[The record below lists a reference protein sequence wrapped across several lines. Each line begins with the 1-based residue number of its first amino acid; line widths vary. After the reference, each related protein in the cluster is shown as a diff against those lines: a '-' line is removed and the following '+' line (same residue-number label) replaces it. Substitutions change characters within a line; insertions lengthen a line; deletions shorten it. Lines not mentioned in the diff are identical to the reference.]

1 MLSMARIG
9 MYALVGA
16 AALTAGSLTLLRAQA
31 PDPETAIGN
40 ALRVQDAMASAD
52 AYLLAGDPGKAVDV
66 LEEMLPRINGN
77 HKYLAKLR
85 DAYRAYIP
93 KLYADRQPAQAKK
106 YLERLS
112 ILDHSAV
119 GDPSLQPA
127 VEMQAG
133 AAPEVTAPPA
143 HGPTLVEMAQAS
155 GAPPDKAPIKARGS
169 MEDPFDRSNAANP
182 AAADALAREQIAQQL
197 LAKAESEFKDRH
209 YSQARRFY
217 EQAFHADQACTLASR
232 DRWAYCK
239 MNYVVEQLNRADLDP
254 ATWADLEREV
264 KAAVELAPRLADTG
278 RWLEGEL
285 RSRRGSTGGAVA
297 IRHLG
302 SNAQGWE
309 VAETANFRIFHKS
322 NRDLAEKAAQT
333 VERTRTAMYQ
343 KWFSAAAV
351 AWNPK
356 CDLYLHATAQD
367 YSRITAQQ
375 PTSPGHSTIVRER
388 GSSRIVSR
396 RMDMHCDTPTM
407 LDTVLPHETTHVV
420 LAGNFGNSDVP
431 RWADEGMA
439 VLTEP
444 AEKVDMH
451 RRNLAHCQQENRLFS
466 VAELMQLDNYPPA
479 GQISAFYAQ
488 SVSLVDFL
496 SNQRGPAVFAQFVRD
511 GLREGYEPA
520 LRKHYG
526 FRDFAD
532 LQTRWGQQT
541 LAGLSSP
548 PVTVAG
554 Q

>member
-9 MYALVGA
+9 LYALVGA
-16 AALTAGSLTLLRAQA
+16 AALTAGLLPPLRAQA
-31 PDPETAIGN
+31 PDPEIAIGN
-40 ALRVQDAMASAD
+40 ALRIQEAMASAD

-66 LEEMLPRINGN
+66 LEDMLPRINGN
-77 HKYLAKLR
+77 RKYLAKLR
-85 DAYRAYIP
+85 DAYRAYVP
-93 KLYADRQPAQAKK
+93 KLYADREPAQARK
-106 YLERLS
+106 YLERLC
-112 ILDHSAV
+112 ILDHSAA

-127 VEMQAG
+127 LDKKADE
-133 AAPEVTAPPA
+133 AAADVKTPA
-143 HGPTLVEMAQAS
+143 AHMPTLAEIAQAS
-155 GAPPDKAPIKARGS
+155 AAPPGKAPLKARGT
-169 MEDPFDRSNAANP
+169 MEDPFDRANAANP
-182 AAADALAREQIAQQL
+182 PAADAVAREQVAQQL
-197 LAKAESEFKDRH
+197 LAKAETEFKDRH
-209 YSQARRFY
+209 YSQAGRFY
-217 EQAFHADQACTLASR
+217 EQAYRADHACTLASR

-239 MNYVVEQLNRADLDP
+239 MNYVVEQLNRTDLDS
-254 ATWADLEREV
+254 ATWANLEREV
-264 KAAVELAPRLADTG
+264 KVAIELAPRLADTC

-285 RSRRGSTGGAVA
+285 RSRRGAGNTLAV
-297 IRHLG
+297 RHLG

-309 VAETANFRIFHKS
+309 VAETANFRIFHKN
-322 NRDLAEKAAQT
+322 NRDLAEKSAQT

-343 KWFSAAAV
+343 KWFSTAGA

-367 YSRITAQQ
+367 YSRVTAQQ

-396 RMDMHCDTPTM
+396 RMDMHCDTPNI

-451 RRNLAHCQQENRLFS
+451 RRNLARCQQEGRLFS

-496 SNQRGPAVFAQFVRD
+496 SSMRGPAVFAQFVRD
-511 GLREGYEPA
+511 GLREGYEAA
-520 LRKHYG
+520 LRRHYG

-532 LQTRWGQQT
+532 LQARWGQQT
-541 LAGLSSP
+541 LAGLGGETA
-548 PVTVAG
+548 TVAG
-554 Q
+554 R